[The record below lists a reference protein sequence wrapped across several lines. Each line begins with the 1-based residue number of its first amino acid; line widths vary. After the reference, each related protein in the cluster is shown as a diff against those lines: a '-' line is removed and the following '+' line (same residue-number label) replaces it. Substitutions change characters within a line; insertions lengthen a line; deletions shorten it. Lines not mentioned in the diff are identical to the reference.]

1 MAKTI
6 TLDNA
11 LPHTLPNTVVLI
23 DVEGAEPLV
32 MKGAAGFIRENK
44 PL

>member
-11 LPHTLPNTVVLI
+11 LPLTLPNTVILI

-32 MKGAAGFIRENK
+32 MKGAIDFIERE
-44 PL
+44 